1 MKTVGIIPAR
11 YQSSRLPGKPLAD
24 IGGKSMIQRVYERAC
39 HAARLTGVL
48 VATDDERI
56 FAAVQEFGGAVVM
69 TSSDHLTGTD
79 RLAEAAADLDADVIV
94 NVQGDEPLLDPAV
107 IDAVAA
113 PFESD
118 SDLAMA
124 TLATP
129 IRNAHDALAT
139 SVVKVVMDRQGNALY
154 FSRLPI
160 PHYRGG
166 SDGTHWKHIGLY
178 AYRRDFLLRYPRL
191 EPTPLERAE
200 ALEQLRALEHGY
212 RIRVL
217 MTDHDA
223 ISVDTPEDLERV
235 RGLVAEVETSK

>member
-1 MKTVGIIPAR
+1 MKAVGIIPAR
-11 YQSSRLPGKPLAD
+11 YHSSRLPGKPLAD
-24 IGGKSMIQRVYERAC
+24 IAGKPMLQWVYERAC
-39 HAARLTGVL
+39 RAVRLTGVL
-48 VATDDERI
+48 VATDDARI
-56 FAAVQEFGGAVVM
+56 FDAVQAFGGAVVM
-69 TSSDHLTGTD
+69 TSPEHLTGTD
-79 RLAEAAADLDADVIV
+79 RLAEAAAELDADVIV

-113 PFESD
+113 PFETEPE
-118 SDLAMA
+118 LAMA

-129 IRNAHDALAT
+129 IRNPQDALAT

-178 AYRRDFLLRYPRL
+178 AYGRDFLLRYPRL

-217 MTDHDA
+217 LTDHDA

-235 RGLVAEVETSK
+235 RALVEVESSK